1 MTPPLRIVLGYP
13 KRVEGPQFRISG
25 LGVRT
30 VYNISVH
37 FSNFFCTVMAVHTP
51 GCVSALAG
59 GCGKGLAGGV
69 TGYAQ
74 HGAARSQIAIL

>member
-1 MTPPLRIVLGYP
+1 ML
-13 KRVEGPQFRISG
+13 G
-25 LGVRT
+25 LGQCI
-30 VYNISVH
+30 ISQ
-37 FSNFFCTVMAVHTP
+37 SISAIFFCTVMAVHTP